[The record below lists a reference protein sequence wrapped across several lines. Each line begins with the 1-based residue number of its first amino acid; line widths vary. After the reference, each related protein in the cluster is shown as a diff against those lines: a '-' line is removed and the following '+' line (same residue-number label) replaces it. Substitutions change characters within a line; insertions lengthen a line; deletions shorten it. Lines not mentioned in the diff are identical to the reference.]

1 MLQMKLSLLFRSI
14 MNMSKYGEIDFEE
27 IVLEMQKQVE
37 PNLMIIRKTEIKI
50 P

>member
-1 MLQMKLSLLFRSI
+1 MLQMKLSLLFRRS
-14 MNMSKYGEIDFEE
+14 MNMSKYDEIDFEE

-37 PNLMIIRKTEIKI
+37 HNLTIVRKTEIKI